1 MDKEIRNVPA
11 LSALEQNV
19 SEMLNDYQR
28 LRQENRDLRAQ
39 LAARVDD
46 VAKLNGRLNSA
57 AQQLETL
64 IRHLPAE

>member
-1 MDKEIRNVPA
+1 MDKEIRHVPA
-11 LSALEQNV
+11 LSALEQNIND
-19 SEMLNDYQR
+19 MLSDYQR

-46 VAKLNGRLNSA
+46 VAKLNMRLNNA
-57 AQQLETL
+57 AQKLETL